1 MAQVSEISFQFLL
14 LNIRRHE
21 YVPRRLRFA
30 FRSRIECTPTISY
43 TPDLDYSSEHIEPE
57 AFFSHLPVLPT

>member
-30 FRSRIECTPTISY
+30 FRSRIRMHSN
-43 TPDLDYSSEHIEPE
+43 DLVYAGSRL
-57 AFFSHLPVLPT
+57 FV